1 MGFSAKMIDES
12 DEIKLLRKKV
22 DELER
27 ENRYL
32 REQLDDSRRE
42 SKKPKWIRKDKRK
55 WEDE

>member
-1 MGFSAKMIDES
+1 MGFSAKMIGES

-42 SKKPKWIRKDKRK
+42 SKKSKWVRKDKRK
-55 WEDE
+55 WDDE